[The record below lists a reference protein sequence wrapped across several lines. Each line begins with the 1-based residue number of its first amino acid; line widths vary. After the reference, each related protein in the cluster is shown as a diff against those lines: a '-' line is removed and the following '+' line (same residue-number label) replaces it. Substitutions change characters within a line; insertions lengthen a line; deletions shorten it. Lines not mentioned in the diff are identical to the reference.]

1 MKTDRQTCTY
11 HNFILHDSLK
21 DLSACKDSS
30 LENGMSNN
38 EHFQWEM

>member
-21 DLSACKDSS
+21 DLSACKDSEWS
-30 LENGMSNN
+30 VK
-38 EHFQWEM
+38 Q